1 MKIKLLTLM
10 ALTPFF
16 INATEIICAGQG
28 NQGELIEIELNYF
41 EAKKEVQIDDMLYPI
56 QIDNKF
62 AIAWSNTADGVEFVN
77 ILSKING
84 SLQVI
89 MNDEEGNQNLRA
101 SLQCVEAKKALFR

>member
-1 MKIKLLTLM
+1 MKIKLLILI
-10 ALTPFF
+10 ALTPFY
-16 INATEIICAGQG
+16 INATEIICSGQG

-62 AIAWSNTADGVEFVN
+62 AIAWSNKVDGVEFVN

-89 MNDEEGNQNLRA
+89 MNDEKGNQNLRA
-101 SLQCVEAKKALFR
+101 SLQCIEADKTLF

>member
-10 ALTPFF
+10 AVTPFF

-28 NQGELIEIELNYF
+28 NKGELIEIELNYF
-41 EAKKEVQIDDMLYPI
+41 ETKKEVQIDDMLYPI

-62 AIAWSNTADGVEFVN
+62 AIAWSNTADGVNFVN

-89 MNDEEGNQNLRA
+89 INDKEGNQNLRA
-101 SLQCVEAKKALFR
+101 SLQCIQADKALF

>member
-16 INATEIICAGQG
+16 INATEIICTGQG

-89 MNDEEGNQNLRA
+89 MKDEEGNQNLRA
-101 SLQCVEAKKALFR
+101 SLQCIEADKTLF